1 MVRSCRGSETEF
13 EMSQPTAARFMSV
26 AESYGSKLFSV
37 NNLSLTARKRDHSA
51 VKAFAAACSANA
63 GT

>member
-1 MVRSCRGSETEF
+1 
-13 EMSQPTAARFMSV
+13 MSQPTAARFMSV